1 MRPSRRRFLKASMST
16 AAAGLGLG
24 FYAGRVEPHWLELV
38 SRPLPIG
45 ELPAALVGARLIQ
58 LSDVHVGLR
67 VDDRYVLDTFER
79 VRALDPA
86 IVVVTGDFT
95 SHHDAVFA
103 QAERMYASCPRGR
116 LATLGILGNHDYGPG
131 WSHPEMADRIVA
143 IMRGLGVRILRN
155 EVADVAGVQIVGMD
169 DLWGGRFQV
178 VRALAA
184 VDPRRAA
191 LALTHN
197 PDTVDEPGWD
207 RFQGWILAGHT
218 HGGQVKPPFL
228 PPPLLPVRNRR
239 YTAGEFALTNGRR
252 LYINRGIGHLT
263 KVRFNVR
270 PEVTIFELQSA

>member
-24 FYAGRVEPHWLELV
+24 FYAGRVEPHRLELV
-38 SRPLPIG
+38 SRPLPIA

-116 LATLGILGNHDYGPG
+116 LAKLGILGNHDYGPG

-178 VRALAA
+178 VQALAA

>member
-1 MRPSRRRFLKASMST
+1 
-16 AAAGLGLG
+16 
-24 FYAGRVEPHWLELV
+24 
-38 SRPLPIG
+38 
-45 ELPAALVGARLIQ
+45 
-58 LSDVHVGLR
+58 
-67 VDDRYVLDTFER
+67 
-79 VRALDPA
+79 
-86 IVVVTGDFT
+86 
-95 SHHDAVFA
+95 
-103 QAERMYASCPRGR
+103 
-116 LATLGILGNHDYGPG
+116 
-131 WSHPEMADRIVA
+131 MADRIVA

-155 EVADVAGVQIVGMD
+155 EVADVAGLQIIGMD
-169 DLWGGRFQV
+169 DLWGGRFQLV
-178 VRALAA
+178 QALAA

-191 LALTHN
+191 LALTHH

-270 PEVTIFELQSA
+270 PEVTVFELQSA